1 MNIKAGKIS
10 LIAFITIGALAGA
23 TTTAMAMQEM
33 KVNLGGQFCEF
44 YPDELKDAL
53 MKVDGVKDVDAVE
66 KRKWIIVK
74 HEGAH
79 PDQIV
84 KAINSVKGDG
94 WHCMAEFN
102 GR

>member
-1 MNIKAGKIS
+1 MS
-10 LIAFITIGALAGA
+10 LMALMAVGALAGVM
-23 TTTAMAMQEM
+23 TTAMAMQEM
-33 KVNLGGQFCEF
+33 KINLGGQFCEF
-44 YPDELKDAL
+44 YPDEIKEAL
-53 MKVDGVKDVDAVE
+53 MKVDGVKEVDAME
-66 KRKWIIVK
+66 KRKWVIVR

-102 GR
+102 GD